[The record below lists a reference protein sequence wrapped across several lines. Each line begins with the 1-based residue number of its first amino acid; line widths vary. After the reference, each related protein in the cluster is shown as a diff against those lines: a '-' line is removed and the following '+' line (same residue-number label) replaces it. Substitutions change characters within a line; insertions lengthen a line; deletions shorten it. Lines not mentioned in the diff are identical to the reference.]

1 MLAWFA
7 RNPSDSREIRSA
19 KDAIL
24 IVAGLCCVAGVVW
37 SLMYLAIIGW
47 VLPTALPL
55 VFSVVVGGSLVLS
68 HLTRNH
74 LFAVYVEIVAIIMVT
89 AGIQWSIGGISDSGF
104 VLVWAVLGPIV
115 ALMFFSVR
123 SSVPWLIALLG
134 SVVVTVAFDPWFSA
148 HGYDVPVE
156 TTRLLFGMNLAV
168 MSIVVFAFAG
178 FSVMAERAQRERAN
192 LLLVNI
198 LPKEIAETLKEGSDD
213 TAIADRYDSVSVLF
227 ADIVGSTPM
236 FAELDPREVV
246 DWLNEIFSVL
256 DDVVDRHGMEKI
268 KTIGDA
274 YMVAAGVPN
283 RRDDH
288 AEALVACALEMVD
301 AVESIPPRHDHRI
314 EFRFGIHS
322 GPVVAG
328 IIGKSRFHF
337 DLWGDVVNVAARMES
352 HGQAGRVQIS
362 DDTHRLLS
370 DRFMYEP
377 RGTISVK
384 GKGTMST
391 WFVTSR
397 AGDDDHSPQPPADRT
412 ISR

>member
-1 MLAWFA
+1 
-7 RNPSDSREIRSA
+7 
-19 KDAIL
+19 
-24 IVAGLCCVAGVVW
+24 
-37 SLMYLAIIGW
+37 
-47 VLPTALPL
+47 
-55 VFSVVVGGSLVLS
+55 
-68 HLTRNH
+68 
-74 LFAVYVEIVAIIMVT
+74 
-89 AGIQWSIGGISDSGF
+89 
-104 VLVWAVLGPIV
+104 
-115 ALMFFSVR
+115 
-123 SSVPWLIALLG
+123 
-134 SVVVTVAFDPWFSA
+134 
-148 HGYDVPVE
+148 
-156 TTRLLFGMNLAV
+156 
-168 MSIVVFAFAG
+168 VVFVFAG
-178 FSVMAERAQRERAN
+178 FFVMAERAQRERAN

-198 LPKEIAETLKEGSDD
+198 LPKEIAETLKEGSDG
-213 TAIADRYDSVSVLF
+213 TVIAERYDSVSVLF

-246 DWLNEIFSVL
+246 DWLNEVFSIL

-301 AVESIPPRHDHRI
+301 AIKSIPSRHGHRI

-362 DDTHRLLS
+362 DDTHRLLG
-370 DRFMYEP
+370 DRFTYEP

-391 WFVTSR
+391 WFVTSKS
-397 AGDDDHSPQPPADRT
+397 GDGDR
-412 ISR
+412 